1 MSKNSGKSQ
10 DPQHHFQAF
19 AKQLEREI
27 AKVPGFPAKKTKLA
41 EIQRAQ
47 LEKLFELEEHLKL
60 TLLEHPEGEAAIND
74 FFDYILIE
82 RRNILDARP
91 YFRERQTD
99 FTDFLSPALKSRDA
113 GALIAH
119 IHHERIKKCK
129 CDLNEV
135 PKDYDGCKCPD
146 VLTGRHWIVSHR
158 FNYRFYHYINS
169 KRNLGPEFRDLFR
182 ALEHMRQDLCVTNTP
197 LSISRAKIFHSRT
210 AKSHLSYMDLIQI
223 SSEGLISAI
232 DKMVPFGDRALG
244 RLLCSVGIGRM
255 TGNMISSISETML
268 HFYPK
273 DRRLLY
279 RSYKADARTPDVSQ
293 EKLAATV
300 NDGLLGNSRTNVTEL
315 GQLRTAASMLSIDM
329 SLDDEHKTTVSD
341 SVASPETAQPDRIAE
356 GRSVQAALH
365 NAISKLTPF
374 QRKLVLLRGIEL

>member
-1 MSKNSGKSQ
+1 MSKNSKSQ

-19 AKQLEREI
+19 AKQLEKEI
-27 AKVPGFPAKKTKLA
+27 SKVPGFPAKKTKLA
-41 EIQRAQ
+41 EIQRVQ
-47 LEKLFELEEHLKL
+47 LERLFELEEHLKL

-99 FTDFLSPALKSRDA
+99 FTDFLSPALKNRDA

-129 CDLNEV
+129 CDLSEA

-146 VLTGRHWIVSHR
+146 ILTGRHWIVSHR

-169 KRNLGPEFRDLFR
+169 KRDLGPEFRDLFR
-182 ALEHMRQDLCVTNTP
+182 AQEEIRAELCVTNTP
-197 LSISRAKIFHSRT
+197 LAISRAKIFYSKTTR
-210 AKSHLSYMDLIQI
+210 SHLSYMDMIQI

-232 DKMVPFGDRALG
+232 DKMVPFGDRPLG
-244 RLLCSVGIGRM
+244 RLLCSVAVGRSV
-255 TGNMISSISETML
+255 GNLIQNYSETML

-279 RSYKADARTPDVSQ
+279 RKNKADAKGPDISQ
-293 EKLAATV
+293 EELTDKV
-300 NDGLLGNSRTNVTEL
+300 NDGLIGNSRTTVTEL
-315 GQLRTAASMLSIDM
+315 GQLQTAASMLSIDM
-329 SLDDEHKTTVSD
+329 SIDDENKTTVSD

-356 GRSVQAALH
+356 GRSVQAALR
-365 NAISKLTPF
+365 NAIGKLTPF
-374 QRKLVLLRGIEL
+374 KRKLVLLRGIEL